1 MLYNGESL
9 NYYVCQ
15 PTGGFGSGGGGG
27 FADFDD
33 FDNKVGTPQ
42 FSVRWDRW

>member
-1 MLYNGESL
+1 MLNVYLS
-9 NYYVCQ
+9 Q

-27 FADFDD
+27 GFADFED